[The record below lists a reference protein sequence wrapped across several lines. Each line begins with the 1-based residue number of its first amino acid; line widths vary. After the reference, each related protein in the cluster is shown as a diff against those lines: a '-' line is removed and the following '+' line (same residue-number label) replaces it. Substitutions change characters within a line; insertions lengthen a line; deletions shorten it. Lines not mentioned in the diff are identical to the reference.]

1 MRREPVVFL
10 SIGCEHWGWAGEVAL
25 AASCWVFTEEKSL
38 PSLLHHLGLRGRR
51 ERDEEQQGS
60 AFSHCRLW
68 QTLDLWSCRWSTNF
82 HWQWDTTVLCRASE
96 DQRGSS
102 SSRASC
108 PSVWS
113 HLSFFFSAWWQATVC
128 QEMVGPEAKAEL
140 FFSYGTIPHP
150 PSSAWSCQQGMQAAR
165 RDQIIDW

>member
-10 SIGCEHWGWAGEVAL
+10 SIGYEHWGWAGEVAL

-68 QTLDLWSCRWSTNF
+68 QTLDLWSCRCSTNF
-82 HWQWDTTVLCRASE
+82 HWQWDTTVLCRASSRV
-96 DQRGSS
+96 RG
-102 SSRASC
+102 APEEHCALQFGHTC
-108 PSVWS
+108 P
-113 HLSFFFSAWWQATVC
+113 FFSLPGGRTRSGRRWLV
-128 QEMVGPEAKAEL
+128 QEQKQSC
-140 FFSYGTIPHP
+140 FFSYGTIPNP